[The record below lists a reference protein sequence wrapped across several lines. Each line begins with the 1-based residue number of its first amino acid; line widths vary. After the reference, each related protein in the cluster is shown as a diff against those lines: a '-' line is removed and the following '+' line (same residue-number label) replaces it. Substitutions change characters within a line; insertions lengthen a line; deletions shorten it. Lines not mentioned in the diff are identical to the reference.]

1 MLERSGSTSK
11 DFTDLAYTDPL
22 TGLGNHR
29 RFVDKVERL
38 KAERAED
45 PAPFAIGII
54 DLDGFKPINDL
65 FGRSAGDDILMQVAM
80 RLRAAMDEHS
90 TVTRIGADEFA
101 FLLPR
106 VFSEGAASAKARTL
120 IEILSAPY
128 DVGER
133 TARLSA
139 SVGCALF

>member
-80 RLRAAMDEHS
+80 RLPN
-90 TVTRIGADEFA
+90 G
-101 FLLPR
+101 
-106 VFSEGAASAKARTL
+106 RTN
-120 IEILSAPY
+120 
-128 DVGER
+128 R
-133 TARLSA
+133 
-139 SVGCALF
+139 

>member
-80 RLRAAMDEHS
+80 RLRAAMGRALDRDAHRRRR
-90 TVTRIGADEFA
+90 VRLPAAAG
-101 FLLPR
+101 FLR
-106 VFSEGAASAKARTL
+106 GRG
-120 IEILSAPY
+120 
-128 DVGER
+128 VGKGQDPHR
-133 TARLSA
+133 DI
-139 SVGCALF
+139 VGPL

>member
-1 MLERSGSTSK
+1 ML
-11 DFTDLAYTDPL
+11 TDPL
-22 TGLGNHR
+22 TGLGNQR

-38 KAERAED
+38 KADRAED

-65 FGRSAGDDILMQVAM
+65 FGRSAGDDILTQAGM
-80 RLRAAMDEHS
+80 RLRAAMDTQS
-90 TVTRIGADEFA
+90 TVTRLGADEFA
-101 FLLPR
+101 FLLPMT
-106 VFSEGAASAKARTL
+106 FSEQAAFTQAQTF

-128 DVGER
+128 DVGGR

-139 SVGCALF
+139 SVGCALFYGEQSG